1 MSSPNPYTLEKLIN
15 SLDQRGLLILNV
27 LIGQRAIEILAE
39 DTKVKPT
46 KQSMIAPKAK
56 GVLTP
61 WDKSS
66 ISLNSQ

>member
-39 DTKVKPT
+39 DTKVKPKT
-46 KQSMIAPKAK
+46 K
-56 GVLTP
+56 GVLVP